1 MGKSTQG
8 LKIIKQV
15 EEVEEVVQV
24 QASNPYAQYETTTTT
39 TKTKSAPNSPIE
51 KYRAYV
57 HKHMAIGEKEFGV
70 KVENQ
75 PIHKCNDKTNKVKTQ
90 LFSGY
95 CFIKDINHEVRGKV
109 YEFIIPSLYMQGCG
123 DNTLKRVCNE
133 ETQRVIETDSQVG
146 LLPDQPEETTETT
159 EATE

>member
-1 MGKSTQG
+1 MGNP
-8 LKIIKQV
+8 LKKVKV
-15 EEVEEVVQV
+15 EQQEVEQQEVEEVV
-24 QASNPYAQYETTTTT
+24 ASNPYAQYETTTKT

-75 PIHKCNDKTNKVKTQ
+75 HIHKCNDKTNKVKTQ

-95 CFIKDINHEVRGKV
+95 CFIKDIKHEVRGKV

-146 LLPDQPEETTETT
+146 LLPDQPEATT